1 MSANLINLRTIQFSD
16 KFQLL
21 SQQYGS
27 RLQGLVSQGQY
38 QGKQASPVN
47 QVAPTAAVPV
57 TDRFTPIDRQDAN
70 FDRRWVFPLPYEH
83 AQLVDKFDEL
93 QLLGDPKP
101 SLVMNAANAM
111 GRAKDDVI
119 LGGFFATAKTGEL
132 AGSSVAWNNTLTT
145 AGGQNVSVQQG
156 AAGATNLTVA
166 KLREVVKTFLQNNV
180 DIDREQITG
189 ALNAKAHDA
198 LLGEMQITSMDYQTK
213 PVLEE
218 GRIRR
223 FMGINFVLTEE
234 VTNICTGT
242 DDQSGTSVGIPFWV
256 SSGMHLGVWI
266 DTNTN
271 ITQRTDL
278 KLQPWQI
285 YMDMMVGATRIEE
298 KKIVRVW
305 CR

>member
-101 SLVMNAANAM
+101 SLVMNATNAM

-119 LGGFFATAKTGEL
+119 IGGFFSTAKTGEL
-132 AGSSVAWNNTLTT
+132 AGSSVAWNNTLTA

-198 LLGEMQITSMDYQTK
+198 LLGEMQITSLDYQTK

-234 VTNICTGT
+234 VTAICTGT
-242 DDQSGTSVGIPFWV
+242 DDLAGTSVGIPFWV
-256 SSGMHLGVWI
+256 NSGMHLGVWI

-285 YMDMMVGATRIEE
+285 YMDMMIGATRIEE

>member
-1 MSANLINLRTIQFSD
+1 MSANLVNLRTIQFSE

-27 RLQGLVSQGQY
+27 RLQGAVGQGQY

-47 QVAPTAAVPV
+47 QVAPTAAVAV
-57 TDRFTPIDRQDAN
+57 TERFTPIDRQDAM
-70 FDRRWVFPLPYEH
+70 FDRRWVFPQPYEH

-93 QLLGDPKP
+93 QMLGDPKP

-119 LGGFFATAKTGEL
+119 LNAFYAPAKTGEL
-132 AGSSVAWNNTLTT
+132 AAGSVAWSGTLTT
-145 AGGQNVSVQQG
+145 SGGQNVSVSQG

-189 ALNAKAHDA
+189 ALNAKAHDS

-223 FMGINFVLTEE
+223 FMGIDFVLTEE
-234 VTNICTGT
+234 VTNICAGT
-242 DDQSGTSVGIPFWV
+242 DDASGTSVGVPFWV
-256 SSGMHLGVWI
+256 ASGMHLGTWI

-285 YMDMMVGATRIEE
+285 YMDMMIGATRIEE
-298 KKIVRVW
+298 KKVVRVW

>member
-16 KFQLL
+16 KFSLL

-27 RLQGLVSQGQY
+27 RLQGLVGQGQY

-57 TDRFTPIDRQDAN
+57 TERFTPIERQDAAV
-70 FDRRWVFPLPYEH
+70 DRRWVFPLPYEH

-93 QLLGDPKP
+93 QMLGDPKP
-101 SLVMNAANAM
+101 ALVMNAANAM

-119 LGGFFATAKTGEL
+119 LGSMFAAAKTGEL
-132 AGSSVAWNNTLTT
+132 AGTT
-145 AGGQNVSVQQG
+145 TNFGSTVTTSGGQNVSVSF
-156 AAGATNLTVA
+156 AAAAPTNLTVA
-166 KLREVVKTFLQNNV
+166 KLKEVVKTFLQNNV
-180 DIDREQITG
+180 DLDREQING
-189 ALNAKAHDA
+189 ALNAKAHDS
-198 LLGEMQITSMDYQTK
+198 LLGEMQITSMDYTTK
-213 PVLEE
+213 PVLED

-223 FMGINFVLTEE
+223 FMGINFTLTEE
-234 VTNICTGT
+234 VTNICAGT
-242 DDQSGTSVGIPFWV
+242 DDLSGSSVGIPFWV
-256 SSGMHLGVWI
+256 SSGVHLGTWI
-266 DTNTN
+266 DTSTN

-285 YMDMMVGATRIEE
+285 YMDMMIGATRIEE
-298 KKIVRVW
+298 KKVVRAW

>member
-1 MSANLINLRTIQFSD
+1 MSNLVDLRTIQFSD
-16 KFQLL
+16 KFALL

-27 RLQGLVSQGQY
+27 KLQGLVGQGQY

-57 TDRFTPIDRQDAN
+57 TERYTPIERQDAT
-70 FDRRWVFPLPYEH
+70 FDRRWCFPLPYEH

-93 QLLGDPKP
+93 QMLGDPKP

-119 LGGFFATAKTGEL
+119 LGAMFADAKSGEL
-132 AGSSVAWNNTLTT
+132 AATT
-145 AGGQNVSVQQG
+145 KSFGTTVTTSGGQNVSVSQG
-156 AAGATNLTVA
+156 ASAPTNLTVA

-180 DIDREQITG
+180 DLDREQIKG
-189 ALNAKAHDA
+189 ALNAKAHDS
-198 LLGEMQITSMDYQTK
+198 LLGEIQVTSMDYQTK

-223 FMGINFVLTEE
+223 FMGIDFVTTEE
-234 VTNICTGT
+234 VTTICAGT
-242 DDQSGTSVGIPFWV
+242 DDASGSSVGIPFWV
-256 SSGMHLGVWI
+256 NSGMHLGIWA
-266 DTNTN
+266 DQTTN

-285 YMDMMVGATRIEE
+285 YMDMMIGATRIEE
-298 KKIVRVW
+298 KKVVRVW

>member
-1 MSANLINLRTIQFSD
+1 MSANLVNLRTIQFSD

-93 QLLGDPKP
+93 QMLGDPKP

-119 LGGFFATAKTGEL
+119 LGAFFATAFVGVAFFAAAFVGVAFFAVVFAAAFVADAAFVAVVFAVDFFGVDFFAVTFFAVGFTAVDF
-132 AGSSVAWNNTLTT
+132 AGLDVVAVDDVVDFF
-145 AGGQNVSVQQG
+145 AVRARSD
-156 AAGATNLTVA
+156 AAGTAPAAPRRPVTVTVA
-166 KLREVVKTFLQNNV
+166 EAARTRPPAAATA
-180 DIDREQITG
+180 DRT
-189 ALNAKAHDA
+189 
-198 LLGEMQITSMDYQTK
+198 
-213 PVLEE
+213 
-218 GRIRR
+218 RR
-223 FMGINFVLTEE
+223 
-234 VTNICTGT
+234 
-242 DDQSGTSVGIPFWV
+242 
-256 SSGMHLGVWI
+256 
-266 DTNTN
+266 
-271 ITQRTDL
+271 R
-278 KLQPWQI
+278 
-285 YMDMMVGATRIEE
+285 
-298 KKIVRVW
+298 
-305 CR
+305 

>member
-1 MSANLINLRTIQFSD
+1 MSANLVNLRTIQFSD

-57 TDRFTPIDRQDAN
+57 TERFTPIDRQDAN

-93 QLLGDPKP
+93 QMLGDPKP

-119 LGGFFATAKTGEL
+119 LGAFFSTAKTGEL
-132 AGSSVAWNNTLTT
+132 AGSSVAWSGTLTT
-145 AGGQNVSVQQG
+145 SAGQNVSVQQG
-156 AAGATNLTVA
+156 AASPTGLTVA

-223 FMGINFVLTEE
+223 FMGIDFVLTEE
-234 VTNICTGT
+234 VTNICAGT
-242 DDQSGTSVGIPFWV
+242 DDQSGSSVGIPFWV
-256 SSGMHLGVWI
+256 SSGMHLGVWV
-266 DTNTN
+266 DTSTN

-285 YMDMMVGATRIEE
+285 YMDMMIGATRIEE

>member
-1 MSANLINLRTIQFSD
+1 MSANLVNLRTIQFSD
-16 KFQLL
+16 KFSLL

-27 RLQGLVSQGQY
+27 RLQGMVGQGTY
-38 QGKQASPVN
+38 TGKQASPVN

-57 TDRFTPIDRQDAN
+57 TERFTPIDRQDAT
-70 FDRRWVFPLPYEH
+70 FDRRWVFPQPYEH

-93 QLLGDPKP
+93 QMLGDPKP

-119 LGGFFATAKTGEL
+119 LGAFFATAKTGEL
-132 AGSSVAWNNTLTT
+132 AATSTSWATTLTT
-145 AGGQNVSVQQG
+145 SSGQNVAVAHG
-156 AAGATNLTVA
+156 ASAATNLTVV
-166 KLREVVKTFLQNNV
+166 KLREVVKTFLANNV
-180 DIDREQITG
+180 DLDREQITG
-189 ALNAKAHDA
+189 CLNAKAHDS
-198 LLGEMQITSMDYQTK
+198 LLGEIQVTSLDYQTK

-234 VTNICTGT
+234 VTTICAGT
-242 DDQSGTSVGIPFWV
+242 DDASGSSVGLPFWV
-256 SSGMHLGVWI
+256 NSGMHLGVWS
-266 DTNTN
+266 DQTTN

-285 YMDMMVGATRIEE
+285 YMDMMIGATRIEE
-298 KKIVRVW
+298 KKVVRVW
-305 CR
+305 AR

>member
-16 KFQLL
+16 KFALL

-27 RLQGLVSQGQY
+27 RLQGLVGQGQY

-57 TDRFTPIDRQDAN
+57 TERFTPIDRQDAT

-93 QLLGDPKP
+93 QMLGDPKP

-119 LGGFFATAKTGEL
+119 LGAFFATAKTGEL
-132 AGSSVAWNNTLTT
+132 ASGSAAFGTQLTT
-145 AGGQNVSVQQG
+145 AGGQNVSVQHG
-156 AAGATNLTVA
+156 ASAATNLTVA
-166 KLREVVKTFLQNNV
+166 KLREVVKTFLANNV
-180 DIDREQITG
+180 DLDREQITG
-189 ALNAKAHDA
+189 ALDAKAHDS
-198 LLGEMQITSMDYQTK
+198 LLGEIQVTSMDYQTK

-234 VTNICTGT
+234 VNKICQGT
-242 DDQSGTSVGIPFWV
+242 DDLGATSTGIPFWV
-256 SSGMHLGVWI
+256 NSGMHLGVWI
-266 DTNTN
+266 DQTTN

-285 YMDMMVGATRIEE
+285 YMDMMIGATRIEE
-298 KKIVRVW
+298 KKVVRAW